1 MRMDSNDE
9 GDEYGNGMLLMIM
22 MVTNMN
28 GMQLVVI
35 MMVIN
40 MKMGCY

>member
-1 MRMDSNDE
+1 
-9 GDEYGNGMLLMIM
+9 MLLMIM

-28 GMQLVVI
+28 GMLLVVI

>member
-28 GMQLVVI
+28 GMLLVVI